1 MSAPT
6 VAKLIG
12 VVQSPSFCYSSPMFA
27 IRYWSVII
35 LIVAV
40 AVGFFVWATT
50 GLAGRF
56 DFKLGL
62 DLKGGTHLVY
72 DADTSKI
79 KNADIPDSL
88 SALRTVVERRVNAF
102 GVGEPVVETQQGG
115 ALGTGQYRLIVEL
128 PGITDVNEA
137 VKMIGAT
144 PVLEFKLV
152 RQGQEGNTAA
162 ASSTDSSVF
171 EETGLTGAYLSRA
184 VLQFGNGQGAA
195 AAQPVIRVDFN
206 SDGAKLFGTITS
218 NNVGA

>member
-1 MSAPT
+1 MPHSGDRCCLHGRSPFLMSAPT

-137 VKMIGAT
+137 VKRIGET

-152 RQGQEGNTAA
+152 KKE
-162 ASSTDSSVF
+162 F
-171 EETGLTGAYLSRA
+171 EKDR
-184 VLQFGNGQGAA
+184 
-195 AAQPVIRVDFN
+195 
-206 SDGAKLFGTITS
+206 
-218 NNVGA
+218 